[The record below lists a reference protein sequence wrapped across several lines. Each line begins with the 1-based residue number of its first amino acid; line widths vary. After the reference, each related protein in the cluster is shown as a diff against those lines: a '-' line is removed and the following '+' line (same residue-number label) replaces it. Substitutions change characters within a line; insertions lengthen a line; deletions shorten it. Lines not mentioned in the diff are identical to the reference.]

1 MSTIAF
7 DYFLFVF
14 AASLGVIQIA
24 GSVGRLAGLL
34 IFKPPVVAR
43 AVGLALVAGAFV
55 WFFATSDRNLN
66 DYEGG
71 LDGNIQALVF
81 FLAALSG
88 LVTTLV
94 ASTILNI
101 GMKGGDTTPGQGLE
115 ALKHTNYGRALAR
128 STRYWWKEWRTQ
140 TRSYFSG

>member
-1 MSTIAF
+1 MSTITL

-24 GSVGRLAGLL
+24 GSVGRLTGLLMLRPPVAARAAGL
-34 IFKPPVVAR
+34 V
-43 AVGLALVAGAFV
+43 LVAGALI
-55 WFFATSDRNLN
+55 WFFATDDRNLN

-88 LVTTLV
+88 LVATLV
-94 ASTILNI
+94 ATTIVNA
-101 GMKGGDTTPGQGLE
+101 GMKGGNTTPGEGLE

-128 STRYWWKEWRTQ
+128 SIRYWWKEWRTQ

>member
-1 MSTIAF
+1 MSTIAV

-14 AASLGVIQIA
+14 SASLGVIQIA
-24 GSVGRLAGLL
+24 VSMGRLTGLL
-34 IFKPPVVAR
+34 MFKPPLVAK
-43 AVGLALVAGAFV
+43 AIGLALVAGAFV

-81 FLAALSG
+81 FLAALG
-88 LVTTLV
+88 GFVITLV
-94 ASTILNI
+94 VSTIVNA
-101 GMKGGDTTPGQGLE
+101 GMKGGDTTPGEGFE
-115 ALKHTNYGRALAR
+115 ALKQTNYGRALAR
-128 STRYWWKEWRTQ
+128 SIRYWWKEWRTQ

>member
-1 MSTIAF
+1 MSTIAV
-7 DYFLFVF
+7 DYFLLVF

-24 GSVGRLAGLL
+24 GSAGRLTGLL
-34 IFKPPVVAR
+34 MFKPP
-43 AVGLALVAGAFV
+43 LVAKAIGLGLVVGAFI
-55 WFFATSDRNLN
+55 WFFAAGDRNLN

-88 LVTTLV
+88 FVITLV
-94 ASTILNI
+94 ASTIVNA
-101 GMKGGDTTPGQGLE
+101 GMKGGDTTPGEGLE
-115 ALKHTNYGRALAR
+115 ALKQTNYGRALAR
-128 STRYWWKEWRTQ
+128 SIRYWWKEWRTQ

>member
-1 MSTIAF
+1 MPTIAF

-14 AASLGVIQIA
+14 AASIGVIQIA
-24 GSVGRLAGLL
+24 GSVGRLTGLL
-34 IFKPPVVAR
+34 MLKPPVVAR
-43 AVGLALVAGAFV
+43 AVGLALVAGAFI
-55 WFFATSDRNLN
+55 WFFATTNRNLN

-81 FLAALSG
+81 FLSALSG
-88 LVTTLV
+88 LVATLA
-94 ASTILNI
+94 ASTIVNA
-101 GMKGGDTTPGQGLE
+101 GMKGGATTPGEGLE

-128 STRYWWKEWRTQ
+128 SIRYWWKEWRTQ